1 MRIAYVGIKG
11 LPARFGADRAVEA
24 IVRRLSKRDQIS
36 ICCRARH
43 TPANYC
49 LGGIRLIRVPSI
61 PGRFVHMP
69 SVNLFSAFHSI
80 LRGDYDLIH
89 LHNIEASFV
98 LPILKTRFKTI
109 ATAHGRMTPGNR
121 WGRAATALLRA
132 MEYPFARW
140 SDAATSV
147 SSLHAQELGAQ
158 FHRAIRYIPNGIDIA
173 PEIDDIAADAIL
185 QRYALPRGDFILFV
199 SGRFI
204 PLKGAHILLDAY
216 ARLANAPRLVF
227 VGDHSDSSGYIA
239 SLRARADARTIFIPF
254 VEANPTLLGL
264 MRASRLVV
272 LPSLVEAMSMTLL
285 EAASAGAPL
294 VCSDIPANTAVLP
307 TDRARFFRSGDA
319 ADLAEKLHWAIDH
332 ADEMRVIGLCGQT
345 WVRDHF
351 NWDAIAKQYES
362 LYNEIVHR

>member
-1 MRIAYVGIKG
+1 MRIAYLGIKG
-11 LPARFGADRAVEA
+11 LPARGGAERIVESLA
-24 IVRRLSKRDQIS
+24 RRLKN
-36 ICCRARH
+36 RH
-43 TPANYC
+43 TLTVYCSSHYTPADFKSADV
-49 LGGIRLIRVPSI
+49 RLIRLPCLSGKFTQMTTLNI
-61 PGRFVHMP
+61 AA
-69 SVNLFSAFHSI
+69 AFHSI

-121 WGRAATALLRA
+121 WDRAATALLRA
-132 MEYPFARW
+132 MEYPFAHW

-216 ARLANAPRLVF
+216 TRLANASRLVF

-319 ADLAEKLHWAIDH
+319 NDLAEKLCWALNH
-332 ADEMRVIGLCGQT
+332 PDEMRVIGLRGQT
-345 WVRDHF
+345 WVREHF
-351 NWDAIAKQYES
+351 TWDTIAEQYES
-362 LYNEIVHR
+362 LYNEIVH